1 MGLTAPGRK
10 LLGAGPAHSVPGC
23 ARRVLGRPPQADSRP
38 GPRSAEGHFSAC
50 GPWWAGQL
58 ELGRPWPWMRL
69 PARGQQGSGC
79 QVLGARAQCLG
90 SRLEKPSFPG
100 SPRCRQRPR
109 PAPRGHG
116 GRGDST
122 VAAGRPQ
129 WSGRHV
135 YVTFPAAPCPLAGV
149 RLSPQRVLM
158 APALGAPPLS
168 PECFPR
174 RPAAAGTTAAG
185 TSVGLAPR
193 CRTGS
198 SSSFPSDGLGPR
210 RGRGGE
216 SQTALSRSALC
227 PREHRTPQLWRP
239 GPRPAGTWVSAGNR
253 YILTP
258 APAGL
263 FAPTAPA
270 APTAP
275 TAPSWFLA

>member
-168 PECFPR
+168 PECFLAALR
-174 RPAAAGTTAAG
+174 RPGRLQPGPLWAWPLGAAPGAA
-185 TSVGLAPR
+185 LP
-193 CRTGS
+193 
-198 SSSFPSDGLGPR
+198 FPAMVWVPR